1 MQNLNITDGFEKVND
16 DLIYYNIQIQGPE
29 DPEKITEAR
38 FRENRTIAII
48 DNPSDWI
55 VGIVRFYAPSLYIP
69 IFRWGTQAPESHED
83 PNLTVYFTFGGVTKS
98 ANVIYVEQS
107 NDTTPTTG
115 RLIWNITDFIDQ
127 VNTAILTAF
136 NLIKVEGG
144 FPTIKAPEL
153 VYDANTN
160 LISLFTEASMRT
172 GNGVKFGMSSLLYS
186 YFPSFNVREDT
197 LLIPNKFVYFLQIF
211 SNPINNITYGGVPG
225 YRILQ
230 EFPTVSLWNGVE
242 KILFSSST
250 IPVNEELLQSGTD
263 LRQRVLFDFI
273 LSNDQIND
281 RSAINYYNEGGQR
294 WSTMASHWPLKK
306 LDMEVDIL
314 FKGGF
319 TLPLRLN
326 KLDTLTAKL
335 EFRRRGSNLPFF

>member
-1 MQNLNITDGFEKVND
+1 
-16 DLIYYNIQIQGPE
+16 
-29 DPEKITEAR
+29 
-38 FRENRTIAII
+38 
-48 DNPSDWI
+48 
-55 VGIVRFYAPSLYIP
+55 LYIP
-69 IFRWGTQAPESHED
+69 IFRWATQAPESYED
-83 PNLTVYFTFGGVTKS
+83 PNLTVYFTYGGVTRT

-107 NDTTPTTG
+107 NDPTPTTG

-136 NLIKVEGG
+136 NLIKVEVG
-144 FPTIKAPEL
+144 FPTVKAPEL
-153 VYDANTN
+153 VYDANTR
-160 LISLFTEASMRT
+160 LISFFTEASMET
-172 GNGVKFGMSSLLYS
+172 GSGVRFGMSNLLYS
-186 YFPSFNVREDT
+186 YFPSFNVREDA
-197 LLIPNKFVYFLQIF
+197 LLIPNKFVYFFQIL

-230 EFPTVSLWNGVE
+230 EFSTVSLWNGVE

-273 LSNDQIND
+273 LSNDQLND
-281 RSAINYYNEGGQR
+281 RTAINYYNEGGQR
-294 WSTMASHWPLKK
+294 WAQMGSHWPLKK
-306 LDMEVDIL
+306 LDLEVDIL
-314 FKGGF
+314 FKGGS

-335 EFRRRGSNLPFF
+335 EFRRIKANLPLY